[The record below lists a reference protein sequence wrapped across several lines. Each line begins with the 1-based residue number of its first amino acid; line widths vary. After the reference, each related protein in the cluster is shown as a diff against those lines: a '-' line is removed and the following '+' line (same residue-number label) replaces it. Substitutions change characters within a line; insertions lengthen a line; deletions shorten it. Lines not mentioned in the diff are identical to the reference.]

1 MLAFLSS
8 ALAIIPVFGPIFQSV
23 AGAWEKHEDV
33 TLQKQVD
40 TNKTA
45 LGKQQDENK
54 TDVAVI
60 QSRAQVAIA
69 FKDDPGVRLIRDL
82 AMFPIVTWTGAY
94 FYTLT
99 FPHGNW
105 VVSTPPE
112 TMQYI
117 PYAVIAFLFA
127 TAYRGR

>member
-1 MLAFLSS
+1 MLSFLSF
-8 ALAIIPVFGPIFQSV
+8 IPILGPIFQSL
-23 AGAWEKHEDV
+23 ADAWGKHEDI

-40 TNKTA
+40 VNKTA

-82 AMFPIVTWTGAY
+82 VMFPIAVWSGAY

-99 FPHGNW
+99 VPMYSWHID
-105 VVSTPPE
+105 TPP
-112 TMQYI
+112 TAMQYI

>member
-1 MLAFLSS
+1 MLFFLSF
-8 ALAIIPVFGPIFQSV
+8 LPIIGPIFQSLV
-23 AGAWEKHEDV
+23 DGWSKHEDV
-33 TLQKQVD
+33 TLKKQQDVNKTSVDKQVD
-40 TNKTA
+40 A
-45 LGKQQDENK
+45 NK

-82 AMFPIVTWTGAY
+82 VMFPIAVWTGGY

-105 VVSTPPE
+105 VVNQPPE
-112 TMQYI
+112 AMQYI

-127 TAYRGR
+127 TAYRGK

>member
-1 MLAFLSS
+1 MFSLLSV
-8 ALAIIPVFGPIFQSV
+8 IPILGPIIQGIVDAVS
-23 AGAWEKHEDV
+23 KHEDI
-33 TLQKQVD
+33 TLQRQVD

-45 LGKQQDENK
+45 LGKQADENK

-69 FKDDPGVRLIRDL
+69 FKDDLGIRLIRDL
-82 AMFPIVTWTGAY
+82 VMFPISVWTGAY
-94 FYTLT
+94 FYVLT
-99 FPHGNW
+99 FPHGEW
-105 VVSTPPE
+105 VVTTPPQ

-127 TAYRGR
+127 TAYRGK

>member
-1 MLAFLSS
+1 MLSFLSF
-8 ALAIIPVFGPIFQSV
+8 IPILGPIFQSL
-23 AGAWEKHEDV
+23 ADAWGKHEDI

-40 TNKTA
+40 VNKTA

-82 AMFPIVTWTGAY
+82 VMFPIAVWSGAY

-99 FPHGNW
+99 VPQYSWHMEL
-105 VVSTPPE
+105 PPT

-127 TAYRGR
+127 TAYRGK

>member
-1 MLAFLSS
+1 MLSFLSF
-8 ALAIIPVFGPIFQSV
+8 LPILGPIFESL
-23 AGAWEKHEDV
+23 ANAWGKHEDI

-82 AMFPIVTWTGAY
+82 VMFPIAVWTGGY
-94 FYTLT
+94 FYILT
-99 FPHGNW
+99 FPHGDWIVN
-105 VVSTPPE
+105 TPPT

-127 TAYRGR
+127 TAYRGK

>member
-1 MLAFLSS
+1 MLSFLSF
-8 ALAIIPVFGPIFQSV
+8 IPILGPIFQSL
-23 AGAWEKHEDV
+23 ADAWGKHEDI
-33 TLQKQVD
+33 TLQKQADV
-40 TNKTA
+40 NKTA

-60 QSRAQVAIA
+60 QTRAQVAIA

-82 AMFPIVTWTGAY
+82 VMFPIAVWTGGY
-94 FYTLT
+94 FYVLT
-99 FPHGNW
+99 FPHGDW
-105 VVSTPPE
+105 LVGTPPP

-127 TAYRGR
+127 TAYRGK

>member
-1 MLAFLSS
+1 MLSVLSW
-8 ALAIIPVFGPIFQSV
+8 LPLIGPIFQTI
-23 AGAWEKHEDV
+23 ADAWSKHED
-33 TLQKQVD
+33 TQLQKQVD

-45 LGKQQDENK
+45 LGTLTTNNQ
-54 TDVAVI
+54 TDVEVI

-69 FKDDPGVRLIRDL
+69 FKDDLGVRMIRDIV
-82 AMFPIVTWTGAY
+82 MFPIGIWTGGY

-99 FPHGNW
+99 FPHGGW
-105 VVSTPPE
+105 VVEMPPQP
-112 TMQYI
+112 MQYI

>member
-1 MLAFLSS
+1 MLSFLSF
-8 ALAIIPVFGPIFQSV
+8 LPILGPIFQSL
-23 AGAWEKHEDV
+23 ADAWGKHEDI

-40 TNKTA
+40 VNRTA

-54 TDVAVI
+54 TDVAII

-82 AMFPIVTWTGAY
+82 VMFPIAVWTSAY

-99 FPHGNW
+99 VPQYAWH
-105 VVSTPPE
+105 VETPP
-112 TMQYI
+112 TAMQYI

-127 TAYRGR
+127 TAYRGK

>member
-1 MLAFLSS
+1 MLSFLSF
-8 ALAIIPVFGPIFQSV
+8 IPILGPIFQSL
-23 AGAWEKHEDV
+23 ADAWGKHEDI

-40 TNKTA
+40 VNKTA

-82 AMFPIVTWTGAY
+82 VMFPIAIWTGGY
-94 FYTLT
+94 FYVLT
-99 FPHGNW
+99 FPHGEW
-105 VVSTPPE
+105 VVQTPPT

-127 TAYRGR
+127 TAYRGK

>member
-1 MLAFLSS
+1 MLSFLSF
-8 ALAIIPVFGPIFQSV
+8 IPILGPIFQSL
-23 AGAWEKHEDV
+23 ADAWGKHEDV
-33 TLQKQVD
+33 TLKKQQD
-40 TNKTA
+40 INATA

-54 TDVAVI
+54 TDVAII

-82 AMFPIVTWTGAY
+82 VMFPIAVWTGGY
-94 FYTLT
+94 FYVLT
-99 FPHGNW
+99 FPHGEW
-105 VVSTPPE
+105 IVATPPQ

-127 TAYRGR
+127 TAYRGK

>member
-1 MLAFLSS
+1 MLSFLSF
-8 ALAIIPVFGPIFQSV
+8 IPILGPIFQSLV
-23 AGAWEKHEDV
+23 DGWSKHEDV
-33 TLQKQVD
+33 TLKKQVD
-40 TNKTA
+40 VNKTA

-105 VVSTPPE
+105 VVDTPPE

-127 TAYRGR
+127 TAYRGK

>member
-1 MLAFLSS
+1 MFSLLSV
-8 ALAIIPVFGPIFQSV
+8 IPILGPIIQGIVDAVS
-23 AGAWEKHEDV
+23 KHEDI
-33 TLQKQVD
+33 TLQRQVD

-45 LGKQQDENK
+45 LGKQADENK

-69 FKDDPGVRLIRDL
+69 FKDDLGVRLIRDL
-82 AMFPIVTWTGAY
+82 VMFPIALWSGAY

-99 FPHGNW
+99 VPTYSWHMEL
-105 VVSTPPE
+105 PPT

-127 TAYRGR
+127 TAYKGR

>member
-1 MLAFLSS
+1 MLSFLSF
-8 ALAIIPVFGPIFQSV
+8 IPILGPIFQSL
-23 AGAWEKHEDV
+23 ADAWGKHEDI

-40 TNKTA
+40 VNKTA

-54 TDVAVI
+54 TDVSVI
-60 QSRAQVAIA
+60 QTRAQVAIA

-82 AMFPIVTWTGAY
+82 VMFPISVWSGAY

-99 FPHGNW
+99 VPQYSWHMD
-105 VVSTPPE
+105 VPPPS
-112 TMQYI
+112 MQYI

-127 TAYRGR
+127 TAYRGK

>member
-1 MLAFLSS
+1 MLSFLSF
-8 ALAIIPVFGPIFQSV
+8 IPILGPIFQSL
-23 AGAWEKHEDV
+23 ADAWGKHEDI

-40 TNKTA
+40 VNKTA

-82 AMFPIVTWTGAY
+82 VMFPIAVWSGCY
-94 FYTLT
+94 FYVLT
-99 FPHGNW
+99 VPQYSWSIG
-105 VVSTPPE
+105 TPPPA
-112 TMQYI
+112 MQYI

-127 TAYRGR
+127 TAYRGK